1 MPLFVS
7 YNNYSTFLK
16 VFLQHTLIEICS
28 DGRIKKTNGKGSI
41 KMDEF
46 LKNVTIFDH
55 PLIQHKVS
63 HLCDVH
69 TGSKEFC
76 EITGELATLMGYEAL
91 KDLPLKDVEIQAPL
105 QKIITPVISED
116 FTIVPILRAGLGM
129 VDGLRRLF
137 PTCRVGHVGLY
148 RDEVTLQPHDYYFK
162 LPPDAPNGQVIIVDP
177 ALATGVS
184 VVEAIRMIKEVGCD
198 RIKVMCI
205 FSAKQGLELL
215 YEHYPDVKVY
225 TARYSD
231 QPLNE
236 KGYIL
241 TAAGDAGDR
250 VCGTVHY
257 NPEKCK

>member
-1 MPLFVS
+1 
-7 YNNYSTFLK
+7 
-16 VFLQHTLIEICS
+16 
-28 DGRIKKTNGKGSI
+28 
-41 KMDEF
+41 MDEF
-46 LKNVTIFDH
+46 MKNLVICNH

-63 HLCDVH
+63 HMCDVH

-76 EITGELATLMGYEAL
+76 ELVGEIATLMGYEAL
-91 KDLPLKDVEIQAPL
+91 EDLTLKDVEIEAPL
-105 QKIITPVISED
+105 QTITTPVVAED

-129 VDGLRRLF
+129 VDGLRRLY
-137 PTCRVGHVGLY
+137 PTCSVGHVGLY
-148 RDEVTLQPHDYYFK
+148 RDEETLKPMKYYFK
-162 LPPDAPNGQVIIVDP
+162 LPVDAAKGQVIIVDP

-184 VVEAIRMIKEVGCD
+184 ADAAIQMVKDAGCT

-215 YEHYPDVKVY
+215 YRNHPDVKIY

-231 QPLNE
+231 QPLND

-250 VCGTVHY
+250 VCGTVSY
-257 NPEKCK
+257 NPEKYK

>member
-1 MPLFVS
+1 
-7 YNNYSTFLK
+7 
-16 VFLQHTLIEICS
+16 
-28 DGRIKKTNGKGSI
+28 
-41 KMDEF
+41 MDEF
-46 LKNVTIFDH
+46 MKNLVICDH

-63 HLCDVH
+63 HMCDVH

-76 EITGELATLMGYEAL
+76 ELVGEIATLMGYEAL
-91 KDLPLKDVEIQAPL
+91 KDLTLKDVEIEAPL
-105 QKIITPVISED
+105 QKITTPVVAED

-129 VDGLRRLF
+129 VDGLRRLY
-137 PTCRVGHVGLY
+137 PTCSVGHVGLY
-148 RDEVTLQPHDYYFK
+148 RDEETLQPRRYYFK
-162 LPPDAPNGQVIIVDP
+162 LPVDAANGQVVIVDP

-184 VVEAIRMIKEVGCD
+184 ADAAIQMVKDAGCK

-215 YEHYPDVKVY
+215 YKNHPDVKIY

-231 QPLNE
+231 QPLND

-250 VCGTVHY
+250 VCGTVSY
-257 NPEKCK
+257 NPEKYK